1 MKTIRNK
8 VTKPTSDE
16 PVVVLNKVVIEHPR
30 MSRAI
35 KRIDKCRQMSKSARE
50 PECMLIIG
58 HSGVGKTTIKDHYL
72 SKNPP
77 KEMKSGTVVPVL
89 TVTTPVL
96 AKMDTI
102 AAAILASLGDP
113 APYEGKLEA
122 KTQRLY
128 ALLKRCRVEL
138 IFLDEF
144 HHLIDRDKAK
154 VLRNVSDWL
163 KNFISETK
171 IPVVLMGLPSCQ
183 QIIDSNEQLRRRFS
197 SQLNVGRFEWRKTRR
212 PELKK
217 FLSVLQENLPIE
229 SSVDFGSDDMAQR
242 FWGATHGNISRIIKV
257 TKGAV
262 FIAQSKGTKLLDQ
275 HMLAHS
281 MEERLKLRGDHG
293 KIVIAKDNPFHP
305 EWRYVP
311 EQRFSTPP
319 KGLAVDSLPQKVKTK
334 GELKE
339 GLRQML

>member
-1 MKTIRNK
+1 MKTIHNN
-8 VTKPTSDE
+8 VPKPTHDE
-16 PVVVLNKVVIEHPR
+16 PVVALNKVVIEHPR

-50 PECMLIIG
+50 PECMLVIG
-58 HSGVGKTTIKDHYL
+58 QSGVGKTTIKDHYL

-77 KEMKSGTVVPVL
+77 KETKNGTIVPVL
-89 TVTTPVL
+89 AVTTPVL

-113 APYEGKLEA
+113 MPYEGKLEA
-122 KTQRLY
+122 KTKRLY

-197 SQLNVGRFEWRKTRR
+197 SQLNVGRFEWRKPRR

-229 SSVDFGSDDMAQR
+229 STVDFGSDDMAQR
-242 FWGATHGNISRIIKV
+242 FWGATNGNISRIIKV

-262 FIAQSKGTKLLDQ
+262 FIAQTKGTKLLDQ
-275 HMLAHS
+275 QMLAYS
-281 MEERLKLRGDHG
+281 LEERLKLRGDHG
-293 KIVIAKDNPFHP
+293 NVAIAKDNPFHP

-311 EQRFSTPP
+311 IQKFTTAPNGSS
-319 KGLAVDSLPQKVKTK
+319 VDSSQKKAKTK
-334 GELKE
+334 GEIKE
-339 GLRQML
+339 DLRQML